1 MNNITEERYSNHEWG
16 PAYRSH
22 GTRKNRSRFAE
33 VVMML
38 RDKQK
43 LQEQASTVWDR
54 SLFILKRTNWIRR
67 MATYITDSK
76 FFEIFMILTIIANC
90 IVLALE
96 EHLPNNDKN
105 TRTQE
110 LMKSEIFFLAIYLS
124 EAVLKITSKGFFFGK
139 GAYFKDHWNKL
150 DLLVVVAG
158 FVEYFMSNLDV
169 DLTLLRMARVFRALK
184 LISGIPHMKLVAT
197 TILRSVSSLLPVLFL
212 VGLSVLIFAIL
223 GMDYYK
229 GAFNRACFESEQMF
243 CNKERICHYEMADE
257 RPCQKD
263 TDGSGHHCTGNTT
276 CRRYWK
282 GPNDGITSFNNIGL
296 ALLTVFQCLTM
307 EGWTDVYYLTN
318 DAKGVWLNWLYFVP
332 LVMFCAFFM
341 MNLVLGILKG
351 VFTREREKMQL
362 EKEMV
367 MNDGLMSKNA
377 IRNYFQWINKG
388 EKSFHEECRSEAE
401 GARKDCGPEMIRVL
415 YIRGAVESK
424 AFFWGSMACVAAN
437 TIIAATEHYNQPQW
451 LGDTQCILEIFFV
464 VLFSIEVLMRIIAH
478 GYRQYL
484 FSKMNV
490 FDLLVLVASIVELSI
505 RTRGGNNGLKCS
517 VFRALRLLRVFE
529 KTRYKRNIDTLVQ
542 VMIDSKS
549 SVLSL
554 LFLLFLFLFLAAVIG
569 MQLFGGRFNFI
580 EGRPAA
586 HFDSFPKAL
595 LTVFQ
600 IVTGEDWNSV
610 MFNGIRAYG
619 GIDGVGVSVAIFF
632 IVVVL
637 FGNYTL
643 LNVFFAIAVDSLAEA
658 KDREDESKC
667 KPNIDRGEHGQN
679 SAKSRTILNAECLNP
694 DRSLFLLNKTN
705 KFRIC
710 VSKAVNHK
718 HFETLV
724 MVCIVLSSIT
734 LAAEDPTTGHNSLL
748 NQILYWVDVIFAVIF
763 TLEMMLKI
771 IDMGLLLHR
780 GSYLRNGWNCIDC
793 VIVIASLVSLSIRN
807 SSVNSI
813 KIFRIL
819 RVLRIFKTINKFP
832 GLKSA
837 CVMFIKS
844 IKSVGPLLFIYVLM
858 QVIFAIMAVQLLQGK
873 LFYCND
879 STKLTRDQCRG
890 QYIDYTKYQ
899 MGKLEVLDREWR
911 RRDFHFDD
919 VFEAMTTLFV
929 ITTGEGWPD
938 IFDSAVSSA
947 GVDRGP
953 SQSEDKLI
961 AAFFVVYIV
970 IAPFFFLNVF
980 IAMITVAFQSE
991 DVNKKKKSGLTE
1003 RQENCILYVVRAEP
1017 DHARFI
1023 PKDASW
1029 IRQKL
1034 WRIVISDR
1042 FENLILLLVVLNTIC
1057 LVMEYE
1063 DQPPTYST
1071 ALWYSNL
1078 AFVIIFFVEAALKIF
1093 VLRKNYFSDNW
1104 NKIDFVIVVGSVIDV
1119 VLDLLKIQGI
1129 NFRVFRAA
1137 RTAKILKKF
1146 TSLRFLLW
1154 SFYLSMK
1161 SLPYVFFLNI
1171 LSFYVFAVLGMQ
1183 MFGNIKL
1190 DDDTAINRYN
1200 NFCNI
1205 FTSLL
1210 VLFRCATGENWQLVM
1225 LACSGSRPCTGDNLD
1240 TSCGS
1245 DFATVYFIVF
1255 ISLSAFLMMNLFE
1268 AVIVNNF
1275 DYLHADPADLG
1286 PRHLHAFTD
1295 VWHKYADFHDPKT
1308 LEVRH
1313 LKDFVKSM
1321 NPPLGFGNK
1330 CPRRQLHTKF
1340 MKMNLTLTRKEING
1354 HETVYVNFVEVLFGL
1369 VRLALGLHTEEWKD
1383 NAYLRGII
1391 EEQMKVEKTR
1401 LDLMIPETATE
1412 LGLREYTCIQIWQEA
1427 LSRKKQQPADDNP
1440 MRKIIDLGKSIE
1452 RRISKGIRAS
1462 RRNRPAAS
1470 STGSQVTETN
1480 L

>member
-505 RTRGGNNGLKCS
+505 RSRGGNNGLKCS

-610 MFNGIRAYG
+610 MFNGIKAYG

-679 SAKSRTILNAECLNP
+679 SAKR
-694 DRSLFLLNKTN
+694 
-705 KFRIC
+705 FRIC

-734 LAAEDPTTGHNSLL
+734 LAAEDPTTGHNSLR

-1440 MRKIIDLGKSIE
+1440 MQKIIDLGKSIE

>member
-367 MNDGLMSKNA
+367 MNDGLLSKNA

-505 RTRGGNNGLKCS
+505 RSRGGNNGLKCS

-529 KTRYKRNIDTLVQ
+529 KTRL
-542 VMIDSKS
+542 
-549 SVLSL
+549 
-554 LFLLFLFLFLAAVIG
+554 
-569 MQLFGGRFNFI
+569 
-580 EGRPAA
+580 
-586 HFDSFPKAL
+586 
-595 LTVFQ
+595 
-600 IVTGEDWNSV
+600 
-610 MFNGIRAYG
+610 
-619 GIDGVGVSVAIFF
+619 
-632 IVVVL
+632 
-637 FGNYTL
+637 
-643 LNVFFAIAVDSLAEA
+643 
-658 KDREDESKC
+658 
-667 KPNIDRGEHGQN
+667 
-679 SAKSRTILNAECLNP
+679 
-694 DRSLFLLNKTN
+694 
-705 KFRIC
+705 
-710 VSKAVNHK
+710 
-718 HFETLV
+718 
-724 MVCIVLSSIT
+724 
-734 LAAEDPTTGHNSLL
+734 
-748 NQILYWVDVIFAVIF
+748 
-763 TLEMMLKI
+763 
-771 IDMGLLLHR
+771 
-780 GSYLRNGWNCIDC
+780 
-793 VIVIASLVSLSIRN
+793 
-807 SSVNSI
+807 
-813 KIFRIL
+813 
-819 RVLRIFKTINKFP
+819 
-832 GLKSA
+832 
-837 CVMFIKS
+837 
-844 IKSVGPLLFIYVLM
+844 
-858 QVIFAIMAVQLLQGK
+858 
-873 LFYCND
+873 
-879 STKLTRDQCRG
+879 
-890 QYIDYTKYQ
+890 
-899 MGKLEVLDREWR
+899 
-911 RRDFHFDD
+911 
-919 VFEAMTTLFV
+919 
-929 ITTGEGWPD
+929 
-938 IFDSAVSSA
+938 
-947 GVDRGP
+947 
-953 SQSEDKLI
+953 
-961 AAFFVVYIV
+961 
-970 IAPFFFLNVF
+970 
-980 IAMITVAFQSE
+980 
-991 DVNKKKKSGLTE
+991 
-1003 RQENCILYVVRAEP
+1003 
-1017 DHARFI
+1017 
-1023 PKDASW
+1023 
-1029 IRQKL
+1029 
-1034 WRIVISDR
+1034 
-1042 FENLILLLVVLNTIC
+1042 
-1057 LVMEYE
+1057 
-1063 DQPPTYST
+1063 
-1071 ALWYSNL
+1071 
-1078 AFVIIFFVEAALKIF
+1078 
-1093 VLRKNYFSDNW
+1093 
-1104 NKIDFVIVVGSVIDV
+1104 
-1119 VLDLLKIQGI
+1119 
-1129 NFRVFRAA
+1129 
-1137 RTAKILKKF
+1137 
-1146 TSLRFLLW
+1146 
-1154 SFYLSMK
+1154 
-1161 SLPYVFFLNI
+1161 
-1171 LSFYVFAVLGMQ
+1171 
-1183 MFGNIKL
+1183 
-1190 DDDTAINRYN
+1190 
-1200 NFCNI
+1200 
-1205 FTSLL
+1205 
-1210 VLFRCATGENWQLVM
+1210 
-1225 LACSGSRPCTGDNLD
+1225 
-1240 TSCGS
+1240 
-1245 DFATVYFIVF
+1245 
-1255 ISLSAFLMMNLFE
+1255 
-1268 AVIVNNF
+1268 
-1275 DYLHADPADLG
+1275 
-1286 PRHLHAFTD
+1286 
-1295 VWHKYADFHDPKT
+1295 
-1308 LEVRH
+1308 
-1313 LKDFVKSM
+1313 
-1321 NPPLGFGNK
+1321 
-1330 CPRRQLHTKF
+1330 
-1340 MKMNLTLTRKEING
+1340 
-1354 HETVYVNFVEVLFGL
+1354 
-1369 VRLALGLHTEEWKD
+1369 
-1383 NAYLRGII
+1383 
-1391 EEQMKVEKTR
+1391 
-1401 LDLMIPETATE
+1401 
-1412 LGLREYTCIQIWQEA
+1412 
-1427 LSRKKQQPADDNP
+1427 
-1440 MRKIIDLGKSIE
+1440 
-1452 RRISKGIRAS
+1452 
-1462 RRNRPAAS
+1462 
-1470 STGSQVTETN
+1470 
-1480 L
+1480 

>member
-1 MNNITEERYSNHEWG
+1 
-16 PAYRSH
+16 
-22 GTRKNRSRFAE
+22 
-33 VVMML
+33 
-38 RDKQK
+38 
-43 LQEQASTVWDR
+43 
-54 SLFILKRTNWIRR
+54 
-67 MATYITDSK
+67 
-76 FFEIFMILTIIANC
+76 MILTIIANC

-96 EHLPNNDKN
+96 EHLPNNDEN
-105 TRTQE
+105 AMTQK
-110 LMKSEIFFLAIYLS
+110 LMKSEIFFLAIYFT

-139 GAYFKDHWNKL
+139 GAYLKDNWNKL
-150 DLLVVVAG
+150 DLFVVVAG
-158 FVEYFMSNLDV
+158 FVEYFMSNLINNV

-197 TILRSVSSLLPVLFL
+197 TILRSVSKRV
-212 VGLSVLIFAIL
+212 
-223 GMDYYK
+223 
-229 GAFNRACFESEQMF
+229 
-243 CNKERICHYEMADE
+243 CHYEMAEE
-257 RPCQKD
+257 RPCQTD
-263 TDGSGHHCTGNTT
+263 TDGSGYHCSGNTT

-296 ALLTVFQCLTM
+296 ALLTA
-307 EGWTDVYYLTN
+307 N

-362 EKEMV
+362 EKEIAVNDGV
-367 MNDGLMSKNA
+367 MNKTA

-388 EKSFHEECRSEAE
+388 EKSIYEESRSEAE
-401 GARKDCGPEMIRVL
+401 DAGKDCDPGMIRVL
-415 YIRGAVESK
+415 YLRRAVESK

-437 TIIAATEHYNQPQW
+437 TLIAATEHYNQPQW
-451 LGDTQCILEIFFV
+451 LTDTQCILEIFFV
-464 VLFSIEVLMRIIAH
+464 VL
-478 GYRQYL
+478 
-484 FSKMNV
+484 
-490 FDLLVLVASIVELSI
+490 VASVVELII
-505 RTRGGNNGLKCS
+505 RSGVGNHGLKCS

-529 KTRYKRNIDTLVQ
+529 KTR
-542 VMIDSKS
+542 
-549 SVLSL
+549 
-554 LFLLFLFLFLAAVIG
+554 
-569 MQLFGGRFNFI
+569 FNFI

-586 HFDSFPKAL
+586 HFDTFPKAI

-610 MFNGIRAYG
+610 MYNGIRAYG
-619 GIDGVGVSVAIFF
+619 GIDGIGVSVALFF
-632 IVVVL
+632 LVVVL

-658 KDREDESKC
+658 KDREDESLS
-667 KPNIDRGEHGQN
+667 KPKIDRREHGQN
-679 SAKSRTILNAECLNP
+679 SVKR
-694 DRSLFLLNKTN
+694 
-705 KFRIC
+705 FRMR
-710 VSKAVNHK
+710 VSKAVNHR
-718 HFETLV
+718 HFEKLV
-724 MVCIVLSSIT
+724 MACIVLSSIT
-734 LAAEDPTTGHNSLL
+734 LAAEDPTTGHNSLR
-748 NQILYWVDVIFAVIF
+748 NQILYWVDLVFAVIF
-763 TLEMMLKI
+763 TLEMVLKI
-771 IDMGLLLHR
+771 IDMGLLLHK
-780 GSYLRNGWNCIDC
+780 GSYLRNGWNCMDC
-793 VIVIASLVSLSIRN
+793 VIVVASLVSLSIRN
-807 SSVNSI
+807 PGVSSI

-819 RVLRIFKTINKFP
+819 RVLRIFRTINKFP

-879 STKLTRDQCRG
+879 TTKLTRDQCRG

-947 GVDRGP
+947 GVDQGP

-961 AAFFVVYIV
+961 AIFFVVYIV

-991 DVNKKKKSGLTE
+991 D
-1003 RQENCILYVVRAEP
+1003 ENCILYVTRAEP
-1017 DHARFI
+1017 DHSRFI

-1034 WRIVISDR
+1034 WRVVISDR

-1057 LVMEYE
+1057 LGMEYE

-1078 AFVIIFFVEAALKIF
+1078 AFVIIFVVEAALKIF
-1093 VLRKNYFSDNW
+1093 VLRKNYISDNW
-1104 NKIDFVIVVGSVIDV
+1104 NKIDFVIVVGSIIDV
-1119 VLDLLKIQGI
+1119 VLDLLKGI

-1137 RTAKILKKF
+1137 RAAKILKKF

-1190 DDDTAINRYN
+1190 DDDTAITRYN
-1200 NFCNI
+1200 NFGSI

-1210 VLFRCATGENWQLVM
+1210 VLFRCATGENWQTIM
-1225 LACSGSRPCTGDNLD
+1225 LACSGSRPCEGDNSN
-1240 TSCGS
+1240 TSCGFA
-1245 DFATVYFIVF
+1245 FATLYFIVF
-1255 ISLSAFLMMNLFE
+1255 ICLSAFLVCIC
-1268 AVIVNNF
+1268 AVRS
-1275 DYLHADPADLG
+1275 D
-1286 PRHLHAFTD
+1286 
-1295 VWHKYADFHDPKT
+1295 
-1308 LEVRH
+1308 
-1313 LKDFVKSM
+1313 
-1321 NPPLGFGNK
+1321 
-1330 CPRRQLHTKF
+1330 
-1340 MKMNLTLTRKEING
+1340 
-1354 HETVYVNFVEVLFGL
+1354 
-1369 VRLALGLHTEEWKD
+1369 
-1383 NAYLRGII
+1383 
-1391 EEQMKVEKTR
+1391 
-1401 LDLMIPETATE
+1401 
-1412 LGLREYTCIQIWQEA
+1412 
-1427 LSRKKQQPADDNP
+1427 
-1440 MRKIIDLGKSIE
+1440 
-1452 RRISKGIRAS
+1452 
-1462 RRNRPAAS
+1462 
-1470 STGSQVTETN
+1470 
-1480 L
+1480 